1 MYIFKNS
8 LENKLQHMTMW
19 LKKFMHVDNII
30 INLTNNIFY
39 LWKHYYSL
47 GLANDWK
54 DEYAYIYFISSFDY
68 RKLMI
73 N

>member
-1 MYIFKNS
+1 M
-8 LENKLQHMTMW
+8 L
-19 LKKFMHVDNII
+19 II
-30 INLTNNIFY
+30 LLLILPITFFTFGSIILY
-39 LWKHYYSL
+39 HKDSL
-47 GLANDWK
+47 GLGNDWK